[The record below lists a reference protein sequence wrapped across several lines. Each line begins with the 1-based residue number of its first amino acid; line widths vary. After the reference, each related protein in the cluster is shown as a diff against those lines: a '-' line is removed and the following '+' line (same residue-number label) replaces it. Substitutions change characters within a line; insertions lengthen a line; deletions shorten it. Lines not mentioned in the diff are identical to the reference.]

1 MKQEEIEAIILANVG
16 HLSCKDIEEEFG
28 IPGHIIRAY
37 CKEHNLTLLGPK
49 EINLRFIRD
58 MADKW
63 PIEKIAKK
71 LEVKLS
77 YAIDLATKE
86 GIPFMRE
93 EKRPLPVRTKE
104 EPVKELTQQEI
115 DGCYRIL
122 AEMISH
128 ERKEGKRDLLNKL
141 IAERKIVLDGI

>member
-1 MKQEEIEAIILANVG
+1 MTQEDIEAIILANVG
-16 HLSCKDIEEEFG
+16 HLSCKDIKEEFA
-28 IPGHIIRAY
+28 IPGHVIRAY

-71 LEVKLS
+71 LGKDVS
-77 YAIDLATKE
+77 YIKMLAEEGRVRIICQSKQEKQPRRQEKE
-86 GIPFMRE
+86 Y
-93 EKRPLPVRTKE
+93 KQ
-104 EPVKELTQQEI
+104 LTQQEI

-122 AEMISH
+122 AEMINH
-128 ERKEGKRDLLNKL
+128 ERREGKRDLLNKL

>member
-1 MKQEEIEAIILANVG
+1 MKPEDIEAIILANVG
-16 HLSCKDIEEEFG
+16 DLTCKDMEEEFD
-28 IPGHIIRAY
+28 IPGHLIRAY
-37 CKEHNLTLLGPK
+37 CKQNNLKLLGPRD
-49 EINLRFIRD
+49 INLRFIRNV
-58 MADKW
+58 AHRW
-63 PIEKIAKK
+63 TIEKIALK

-93 EKRPLPVRTKE
+93 EKRPLPVRTKN
-104 EPVKELTQQEI
+104 EPIKELTQQEI

-122 AEMISH
+122 AEMINH
-128 ERKEGKRDLLNKL
+128 ERREGKRDLLNKL

>member
-1 MKQEEIEAIILANVG
+1 MKSEEMEAIILANVG
-16 HLSCKDIEEEFG
+16 YMTCKDMEEEFN
-28 IPGHIIRAY
+28 IPGHLIRTY
-37 CKEHNLTLLGPK
+37 CKQHNITLLGPRD
-49 EINLRFIRD
+49 INLRFMRD

-63 PIEKIAKK
+63 TIEKIALK

-93 EKRPLPVRTKE
+93 EKRPLPVRMKE
-104 EPVKELTQQEI
+104 EPVKELTQEEI

-128 ERKEGKRDLLNKL
+128 ERKDGKRDLLDKL